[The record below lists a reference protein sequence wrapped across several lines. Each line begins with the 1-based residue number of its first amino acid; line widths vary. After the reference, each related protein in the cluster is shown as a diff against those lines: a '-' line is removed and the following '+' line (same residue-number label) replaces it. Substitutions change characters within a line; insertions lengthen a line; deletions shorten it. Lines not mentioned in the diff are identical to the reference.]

1 MIFRLSKKDVQI
13 IFYMIKYY
21 LKGGNKSMNRLV
33 KRLTDNGSK
42 LSKIYKDCADYCES
56 QISEDALIGK

>member
-21 LKGGNKSMNRLV
+21 LKGGNKLMNRLI

-42 LSKIYKDCADYCES
+42 LNKI
-56 QISEDALIGK
+56 